1 MNSEDFYDSI
11 AEQYDTFFQD
21 ESSKEEDAKVKEH
34 LLAFDKLAEKRV
46 LDIGCGTGLLL
57 EMVDI
62 DNYVG
67 IDPSKAMLDVFKKKF
82 PTKTALK
89 TEFEDYHWLNNREVL
104 ISLYGSISYVDPNY
118 LNEYLTHYHGDFY
131 FMFYND
137 KYEPV
142 TYDMAGNKAEHNNL
156 FTYKFIDKWLKDA
169 NVYFLGNYVIFTSL
183 DLK

>member
-34 LLAFDKLAEKRV
+34 LLAFDKLSEKRV

-62 DNYVG
+62 ADYIG
-67 IDPSKAMLDVFKKKF
+67 IDPSHAMLDVFKKKF
-82 PTKTALK
+82 PNKTALK
-89 TEFEDYHWLNNREVL
+89 TEFED
-104 ISLYGSISYVDPNY
+104 DPNY
-118 LNEYLTHYHGDFY
+118 LSDYLTHYHGEFY

-137 KYEPV
+137 KYKPV
-142 TYDMAGNKAEHNNL
+142 TYDKAGNTAEHNNL
-156 FTYKFIDKWLKDA
+156 FKYKFIDKWLKGA
-169 NVYFLGNYVIFTSL
+169 NIFFLGNYVIFTSL
-183 DLK
+183 ENL